1 MATCY
6 SRRVSARNR
15 RGGIRTNPR
24 TNEWVQMG
32 TKKAKRNLLLSSSR
46 GKKCARVHSVQFQKG
61 KGENEFRQEAL
72 RPSAL
77 LSFDSNK
84 RPLRWLINGL
94 TEREVGTIAFP
105 LNLGQCPNAPSD
117 ESTNSC
123 SPVFLSFPF
132 FSSLLFFFLSFFP
145 SSQTSRMV
153 ENWFSPIELSS
164 SLSWFFR
171 RWWIHYSV
179 KKEENEQKSGTPP
192 WRWKVSRGTGDR
204 DTAKSVYRAAVLD
217 GDTGPRVRIFV
228 ARFHDGGR
236 DLWCMKGTEHK
247 MCTGM
252 HPPLLRA
259 SRPLQRKCR
268 TLMTLMRLFWR
279 LFVSLWVPLFHFSP
293 MQPHCSE

>member
-132 FSSLLFFFLSFFP
+132 FSSLFFSFFFLSFFP

-153 ENWFSPIELSS
+153 ENWFSLIELSS

-204 DTAKSVYRAAVLD
+204 DTAKSVYRAAVCWMGIL
-217 GDTGPRVRIFV
+217 GHAFASSWQGFTTGAGIFDAWK
-228 ARFHDGGR
+228 ARNTKCA
-236 DLWCMKGTEHK
+236 LA
-247 MCTGM
+247 CTR
-252 HPPLLRA
+252 HSCARA
-259 SRPLQRKCR
+259 VL
-268 TLMTLMRLFWR
+268 
-279 LFVSLWVPLFHFSP
+279 
-293 MQPHCSE
+293 CSANVER